1 MDTSA
6 EAMDIAVDVDALLAE
21 SKSKHKSTEVK
32 KDVELQF
39 DLGNLL
45 ATDLNIIDTAAFR
58 CVCVCVCVC
67 MCVYVYVVCGE
78 YMCVCMCALWI
89 VYKN

>member
-1 MDTSA
+1 M
-6 EAMDIAVDVDALLAE
+6 DVDALLAE
-21 SKSKHKSTEVK
+21 NKSKHKSTEVK

-58 CVCVCVCVC
+58 CVCVWCVCGVCVC
-67 MCVYVYVVCGE
+67 TLCIMCIRTKPTVQVPKSHDTIHY
-78 YMCVCMCALWI
+78 
-89 VYKN
+89 

>member
-1 MDTSA
+1 M
-6 EAMDIAVDVDALLAE
+6 EAMDIALDVDALLAE
-21 SKSKHKSTEVK
+21 NKSKHKSTEVK

-58 CVCVCVCVC
+58 CVCVWCVCVHL
-67 MCVYVYVVCGE
+67 VYHVY
-78 YMCVCMCALWI
+78 
-89 VYKN
+89 